1 MHKTHPL
8 AWQAP
13 LTTFART
20 HCMRCEAGWTRSGQ
34 NGTRVIVCLLDR
46 EPVLNTMTDCDRFEP
61 RVEVR
66 HRFDQTAK
74 RTTRK

>member
-13 LTTFART
+13 STAFPRT

-34 NGTRVIVCLLDR
+34 NGARVIVCLLDR
-46 EPVLNTMTDCDRFEP
+46 EPVLNTMTDCDRFEL

-66 HRFDQTAK
+66 RQFDQTAK
-74 RTTRK
+74 NTTRK